1 MRTRPAILLLL
12 ALSTI
17 CGLLA
22 LSTVC
27 EAQTTPTCTPPC
39 TQQQLLNDV
48 QTQFPDQTAGGITP
62 ATLRQFLN
70 NSIYSMLPTSPL
82 IANAPACYFGT
93 TGLTSNCTAA
103 IAIAQGGTGATTQPG
118 AAANVFPT
126 VTRAGDVAYWNG
138 SQWITLAGNN
148 GTTAVLQETAAGVPS
163 WATSLSGIALPT
175 PVRAGDIVY
184 WNGSVWVTLAG
195 NITTIGVLQESATG
209 VPSWT
214 SSVTNLAFPTPTRA
228 GDVAY
233 YNGTQW
239 VTIPGNNTGT
249 NFLAESSAGVPAW
262 SQPVAV
268 TSVSCGQGLSG
279 GTITTTGTCNVS
291 LTNVTQSIPADILLN
306 NIANYFDGPSV
317 GQGTTGTWFASGT
330 VTLNDTA
337 AATFYC
343 KLWDGTTVIDS
354 SATQI
359 LGAATTKMT
368 LSGVLASPAANIRIS
383 CKDISGTTGKIAANT
398 SGNSKDST
406 VTALRIQ

>member
-1 MRTRPAILLLL
+1 MRTLLAILLLL
-12 ALSTI
+12 ALS
-17 CGLLA
+17 
-22 LSTVC
+22 SVC

-48 QTQFPDQTAGGITP
+48 QTQFPDQIAGGITP
-62 ATLRQFLN
+62 ATLRQFFN
-70 NSIYSMLPTSPL
+70 NSIYSMLPTAPL

-148 GTTAVLQETAAGVPS
+148 GATGVLQETGGGVPS
-163 WATSLSGIALPT
+163 WATSLSGISLPP
-175 PVRAGDIVY
+175 PVRAGDVVY
-184 WNGSVWVTLAG
+184 W
-195 NITTIGVLQESATG
+195 
-209 VPSWT
+209 
-214 SSVTNLAFPTPTRA
+214 
-228 GDVAY
+228 
-233 YNGTQW
+233 NGTQW
-239 VTIPGNNTGT
+239 VTLPGNNTGT
-249 NFLAESSAGVPAW
+249 NFLAESSAGVPVW
-262 SQPVAV
+262 SQPAL
-268 TSVSCGQGLSG
+268 TSVA
-279 GTITTTGTCNVS
+279 
-291 LTNVTQSIPADILLN
+291 QSTAADVLLN

-330 VTLNDTA
+330 VTLNDTV

-368 LSGVLASPAANIRIS
+368 LSGIFVSPAANIRIS
-383 CKDISGTTGKIAANT
+383 CRDITATTGKIAANT
-398 SGNSKDST
+398 SGNAKDST
-406 VTALRIQ
+406 VTAMRIQ

>member
-1 MRTRPAILLLL
+1 MRTLLAILLLL
-12 ALSTI
+12 ALS
-17 CGLLA
+17 
-22 LSTVC
+22 SVC

-48 QTQFPDQTAGGITP
+48 QTQFPDQSAGGITP

-93 TGLTSNCTAA
+93 TGLTNNCTAA

-148 GTTAVLQETAAGVPS
+148 GATGVLQETGAGVPS
-163 WATSLSGIALPT
+163 WATSLSGIALPP
-175 PVRAGDIVY
+175 PVQAGDVVY
-184 WNGSVWVTLAG
+184 WNGTQWVTLAG
-195 NITTIGVLQESATG
+195 NTTTIGVLQESATG
-209 VPSWT
+209 VPSWASNVT
-214 SSVTNLAFPTPTRA
+214 SLAFPTPTRA

-249 NFLAESSAGVPAW
+249 NYLAESSAGVPAW
-262 SQPVAV
+262 SQPTAV
-268 TSVSCGQGLSG
+268 TSVSCGTGLSG

-291 LTNVTQSIPADILLN
+291 LTNVSQSIPADVLLN
-306 NIANYFDGPSV
+306 NITNYFPGPSV
-317 GQGTTGTWFASGT
+317 GQGTTGTWYASGT

-368 LSGVLASPAANIRIS
+368 LSGVIAAPAGNILIS
-383 CKDISGTTGKIAANT
+383 CKDITTANGKMLFNA
-398 SGNSKDST
+398 SGNAKDST